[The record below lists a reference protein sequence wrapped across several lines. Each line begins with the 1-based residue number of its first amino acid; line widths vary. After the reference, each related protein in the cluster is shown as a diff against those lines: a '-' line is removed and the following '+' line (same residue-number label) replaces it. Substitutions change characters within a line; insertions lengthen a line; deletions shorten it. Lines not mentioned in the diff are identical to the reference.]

1 MFFNRFYGKK
11 IKTFIILVLV
21 LCVFTSCSVK
31 KRSKNN
37 NNNSIN
43 ASAVQGEV
51 PSHSMTGVV
60 TNIDTDLKQVTIRE
74 LDCDVDSIL
83 DYNATSVVIDKYG
96 SEITGDELQPGQ
108 IMEVTYN
115 TSNADIIKMHV
126 PKDVWEYQ

>member
-11 IKTFIILVLV
+11 ITTFIILALV

-37 NNNSIN
+37 NSNNGIN
-43 ASAVQGEV
+43 ASVVQGEV

-60 TNIDTDLKQVTIRE
+60 TNIDTDLKQVTMRE

-83 DYNATSVVIDKYG
+83 DYNAASVVTDKYG

-115 TSNADIIKMHV
+115 TANADII
-126 PKDVWEYQ
+126 